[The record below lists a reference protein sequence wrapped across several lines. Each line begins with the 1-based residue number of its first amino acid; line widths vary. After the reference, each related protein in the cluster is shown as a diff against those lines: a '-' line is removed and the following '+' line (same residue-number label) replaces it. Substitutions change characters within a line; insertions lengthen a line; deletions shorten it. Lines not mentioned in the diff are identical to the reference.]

1 MLSGCAPLVQPPL
14 SPFVTT
20 FYDRNRDGVV
30 DFELHDQPQMADDAW
45 ALCDLD
51 FDALYD
57 VKIRYSASV
66 LRERTSSP
74 VPRTVRITPGKPP
87 VFQIP

>member
-1 MLSGCAPLVQPPL
+1 MQPPL
-14 SPFVTT
+14 APFVTT
-20 FYDRNRDGVV
+20 FYDRNGDGVV

-51 FDALYD
+51 FDAAYD
-57 VKIRYSASV
+57 LKIRYSVSV
-66 LRERTSSP
+66 VRERTSGP
-74 VPRTVRITPGKPP
+74 VPRNVRITPGKPP